1 MGIRIPEKNV
11 VISGECIQCMQC
23 LSICPKE
30 SLSASPAL
38 EDMEKAGTAALEG
51 EDVGEGRTEG
61 GNFNRAV
68 IQIYGIKS
76 MFISFRLPS

>member
-1 MGIRIPEKNV
+1 MRWEPVLTERNRLKGEKAV
-11 VISGECIQCMQC
+11 PDEAEEMALVQGST
-23 LSICPKE
+23 
-30 SLSASPAL
+30 AL